1 MPVFNQCLICYVV
14 FHTGYLQQSLLC
26 VCVCVCSY
34 KDTYLEVDKVVYN
47 EDALII
53 TAFVRVF
60 IFFLYA

>member
-1 MPVFNQCLICYVV
+1 MFD
-14 FHTGYLQQSLLC
+14 LLRGVPYWLSPTVPFVC
-26 VCVCVCSY
+26 VCVCVCVCVWSY